1 MNVKF
6 KIYRYLAF
14 LILLSACKNEYEPI
28 FNESPDE
35 RVRKVIEDYRNT
47 LINAPNG
54 YKAIIYT
61 GSGGGY
67 MYYLDFQENGTVT
80 MVSDFSLET
89 SATPMNGTFVIK
101 ALQRPTLSFD
111 TYSYIHLLAD
121 PSEEVNG
128 GENGVGLESDVEFAF
143 EKFSGDTI
151 DVEGTQRNTEM
162 ILIEAT
168 QQEAS
173 AFLAGKLNDN
183 ITNTTTFLDANPY
196 PYLEFSGG
204 TQIAVDIN
212 QENKT
217 ITLFY
222 KASDNSIQQTTL
234 PFSYSTNGILL
245 KEPVQYGNASI
256 QELIWDDNQ
265 QSFYVMQGNQK
276 IYMQSSVVPVIPL
289 VYALGY
295 LHNAIVVDPAV
306 ITNLPAEFMTIY
318 NQAKDELILVGG
330 YNLVLDG
337 FALSFDQSNT
347 AAIIYFIHNNTG
359 DYQAS
364 YFYNKNISGN
374 GLMTFTLTG
383 QDANAS
389 VIALGLSPLL
399 DYFANNA
406 FAFNYEVAGEVLAKV
421 TPQQTPAAFFLG
433 ELE

>member
-1 MNVKF
+1 MNLNF
-6 KIYRYLAF
+6 KIFCPLAF
-14 LILLSACKNEYEPI
+14 LILLSACKNEYEPV
-28 FNESPDE
+28 FNESPDD
-35 RVRKVIEDYRNT
+35 RVRKVIDEYRNT

-54 YKAIIYT
+54 YKGIVYT

-67 MYYLDFQENGTVT
+67 MFYLDFNENGTVT

-89 SATPMNGTFVIK
+89 AATPMNGTFVIK

-121 PSEEVNG
+121 PSQEVNG

-143 EKFSGDTI
+143 DKFSGDTI

-162 ILIEAT
+162 VLIAAT

-183 ITNTTTFLDANPY
+183 ITNTTNFLTTNPY
-196 PYLEFSGG
+196 PYLEFGGG
-204 TQIAVDIN
+204 TQVAIDIN
-212 QENKT
+212 QDGKT

-245 KEPVQYGNASI
+245 KDPVQYGNASI

-276 IYMQSSVVPVIPL
+276 VYMQSSAVPVIPL

-330 YNLVLDG
+330 YNLELDG
-337 FALSFDQSNT
+337 FVLSFDQSNT
-347 AAIIYFIHNNTG
+347 AVITYFIHNNAG
-359 DYQAS
+359 DYQAN

-374 GLMTFTLTG
+374 GQMTYTLTG

-389 VIALGLSPLL
+389 VIAIGLTPLL
-399 DYFANNA
+399 NYFANNS
-406 FAFNYEVAGEVLAKV
+406 FASNYEVSGEVLAKV
-421 TPQQTPAAFFLG
+421 TPQQLPAAFFLG

>member
-1 MNVKF
+1 
-6 KIYRYLAF
+6 
-14 LILLSACKNEYEPI
+14 
-28 FNESPDE
+28 
-35 RVRKVIEDYRNT
+35 
-47 LINAPNG
+47 
-54 YKAIIYT
+54 
-61 GSGGGY
+61 
-67 MYYLDFQENGTVT
+67 
-80 MVSDFSLET
+80 
-89 SATPMNGTFVIK
+89 
-101 ALQRPTLSFD
+101 
-111 TYSYIHLLAD
+111 
-121 PSEEVNG
+121 
-128 GENGVGLESDVEFAF
+128 
-143 EKFSGDTI
+143 
-151 DVEGTQRNTEM
+151 M

-168 QQEAS
+168 QQESS

-183 ITNTTTFLDANPY
+183 ITNTTNFLAANPY
-196 PYLEFSGG
+196 PYFEFSGG

-212 QENKT
+212 QDSKT

-256 QELIWDDNQ
+256 QELIWDDTQ

-295 LHNAIVVDPAV
+295 LHNAIVVDPTV

-383 QDANAS
+383 QDANDS